1 MKSRLNDFEEHLQSS
16 IRIRFSTYSE
26 STYLSSWT
34 IRQGLSQGESRQGS
48 EEDREEEH
56 DEECQ
61 VEEEVGLTDSSEE
74 GYPLPTTQHRKAT
87 HYPRPSRGRLPTTQQ
102 WKTTHDPRPSREAT
116 HDPAGGRLKATHD
129 PAEEGYPRPSRGR
142 LPTTHDPL
150 PTNVRT
156 TRMAI
161 EGKKAL
167 VIVNILATSS
177 TTTILYI
184 FL

>member
-1 MKSRLNDFEEHLQSS
+1 MHRHYRKRFWNLPIGILAELEYSFDVLSRESLLKSRLNDFEEHLQSS

-102 WKTTHDPRPSREAT
+102 RKATHDPRPST
-116 HDPAGGRLKATHD
+116 
-129 PAEEGYPRPSRGR
+129 GR
-142 LPTTHDPL
+142 LPTTHDPAEEDYPRPSSGRL
-150 PTNVRT
+150 PTTHDPAEKLPT
-156 TRMAI
+156 TQQE
-161 EGKKAL
+161 EG
-167 VIVNILATSS
+167 
-177 TTTILYI
+177 
-184 FL
+184 